1 MIVEENGVW
10 SVPLGQAHEGYRFV
24 RMYRRFAGLSTFT
37 VVIVDTQKF
46 LQHFENDAGFVIPPA
61 RTWSKERLA
70 LHREKLSPYGR
81 SGSVE
86 MPIAELETREVLQSR
101 FFGLSKRTRQEQI
114 VSFTNGRHRAR
125 YLEYAG
131 ALAFPVE
138 VDIRNAP
145 MMMEHCGWQ
154 AARNG

>member
-10 SVPLGQAHEGYRFV
+10 SVPLGQTHEAYRYV
-24 RMYRRFAGLSTFT
+24 RLYRRFAGLSTFT
-37 VVIVDTQKF
+37 VVIVDAQKF
-46 LQHFENDAGFVIPPA
+46 LRLFENDAGFVIPPA
-61 RTWSKERLA
+61 RTWDKERLA
-70 LHREKLSPYGR
+70 LHRDKLSPYGR

-86 MPIAELETREVLQSR
+86 MPIAEIETREVLRSR
-101 FFGLSKRTRQEQI
+101 FLGLWKKMREEQI

-145 MMMEHCGWQ
+145 MMLEHCGWQ
-154 AARNG
+154 AVRD